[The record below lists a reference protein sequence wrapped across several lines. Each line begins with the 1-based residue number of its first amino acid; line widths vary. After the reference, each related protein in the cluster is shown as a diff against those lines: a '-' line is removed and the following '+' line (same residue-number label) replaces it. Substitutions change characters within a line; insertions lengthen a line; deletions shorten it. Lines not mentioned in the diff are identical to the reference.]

1 MSYIKKFIHSLS
13 AQEIRVLGRWNLE
26 SCMIKINT
34 KVDLANED
42 HCGLC
47 SEYRNTKHIVKK
59 VNTENSLIMDEYD
72 DEFLRYMM

>member
-26 SCMIKINT
+26 SCMIKINN

-47 SEYRNTKHIVKK
+47 SEYRNTKHTSKK
-59 VNTENSLIMDEYD
+59 VNTESSLNTEVYDE
-72 DEFLRYMM
+72 EFLRYMM